1 MRRQDY
7 LCFRAVV
14 YFVDRSLISLPQLRV
29 EKRNTIGQRSV
40 KRFSIIAVMMSK
52 NTNGE
57 VFTKAKTV
65 VIKQKKAQ
73 TNYII

>member
-1 MRRQDY
+1 MF
-7 LCFRAVV
+7 L
-14 YFVDRSLISLPQLRV
+14 
-29 EKRNTIGQRSV
+29 
-40 KRFSIIAVMMSK
+40 IIAVMMSK
-52 NTNGE
+52 NKNGE